1 MDSWRSHSTELSDDG
16 MRPDYSDPTFFARY
30 RAKQFEK
37 PREYFRSDPVA
48 QPGKLN
54 TLRLEKQ
61 PGISVTLIRI
71 AAVY

>member
-1 MDSWRSHSTELSDDG
+1 MACGRTIPIQLSLPG
-16 MRPDYSDPTFFARY
+16 IGQSSLRN
-30 RAKQFEK
+30 
-37 PREYFRSDPVA
+37 RESIFVADPVA

-61 PGISVTLIRI
+61 PGLSVTLIRI